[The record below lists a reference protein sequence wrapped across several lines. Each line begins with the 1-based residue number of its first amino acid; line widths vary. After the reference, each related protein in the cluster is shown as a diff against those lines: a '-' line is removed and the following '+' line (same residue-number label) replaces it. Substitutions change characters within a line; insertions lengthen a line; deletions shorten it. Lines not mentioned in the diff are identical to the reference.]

1 MRCCA
6 TNKGSQRPLTH
17 CRRPRQFAPAV
28 RDNAIDY
35 SPERLAQGAACVQ
48 VARHSK
54 RYSAA
59 GAGQGRGAVAPRLL
73 FARPTDVQ
81 VLRPGRVRRG
91 GWSLRRAAALG
102 PRSCARLNTAGHAA
116 SAGLC
121 CCREDPGA
129 AARGYRLRV
138 FRNDCHHGWRSPA
151 GACRRGSARP
161 AGCPA
166 DRSGCT
172 VGGCSGAAPG
182 ASAFRFTGTRPGARA
197 RVMAALRTG
206 QRASW
211 P

>member
-91 GWSLRRAAALG
+91 GLVAKARRRTGSALVC
-102 PRSCARLNTAGHAA
+102 PA
-116 SAGLC
+116 
-121 CCREDPGA
+121 E
-129 AARGYRLRV
+129 YR
-138 FRNDCHHGWRSPA
+138 W
-151 GACRRGSARP
+151 ACRIRRLMLLP
-161 AGCPA
+161 
-166 DRSGCT
+166 
-172 VGGCSGAAPG
+172 
-182 ASAFRFTGTRPGARA
+182 
-197 RVMAALRTG
+197 
-206 QRASW
+206 
-211 P
+211 